1 MSFVSTQLVK
11 GLSTSPLAWARLMD
25 DIPVGILLL
34 DKQRRVV
41 FLNRAMEAL
50 TGFDSQAA
58 CGLPCWYILRGNLC
72 AYDCPACELQEIV
85 EPLCVPGDLIN
96 RNRQRIPVRVT
107 FSRVRDVAGEFVG
120 FLECYEHVRSAGQ
133 PCVEAEQSFTFG
145 KLLGS
150 SHEIQ
155 SVFRALPTIA
165 QNDSPILITGETGT
179 GKHAVAQAIHQA
191 SSRTKGPFI
200 KVNCGALPE
209 PLLESELFGHQQGA
223 FAGASEDKAG
233 RFRLAHNGTVFLSEI
248 GDLPFHLQ
256 GKLLAFLDD
265 RVVHPLG
272 AAKGIHVDVRLM
284 ASTHRDLWEL
294 VSQGRFRED
303 LLHRLNVVR
312 VHLPPLVKRGSD
324 MRLLLDHFLHVFG
337 KKSGK
342 RIKGFSEES
351 RDMLLQYAY
360 PGNVRELRNIVEY
373 AVSLCEDTHIQLH
386 HLPPYVGETGPM
398 RDVGAQREGTSDSL
412 ASSGLSPNSRYVNW
426 PEAEQQM
433 ILDAMMR
440 AKGKRTEAAKLLG
453 WGRSTLWRKMK
464 RYGIGP

>member
-1 MSFVSTQLVK
+1 
-11 GLSTSPLAWARLMD
+11 MD

-34 DKQRRVV
+34 DRQRRVV

-50 TGFDSQAA
+50 TGFGSQEA

-72 AYDCPACELQEIV
+72 GYDCPVCEVQEIV

-107 FSRVRDVAGEFVG
+107 IARIRDADGDFVG
-120 FLECYEHVRSAGQ
+120 FLECFEHIRSAGQ
-133 PCVEAEQSFTFG
+133 PCAETEHTFTFG

-233 RFRLAHNGTVFLSEI
+233 RFRLAHNGTVFLNEI
-248 GDLPFHLQ
+248 GDLPLSLQ
-256 GKLLAFLDD
+256 AKLLAFLDD

-272 AAKGIHVDVRLM
+272 ASKGIHVDVRLM
-284 ASTHRDLWEL
+284 AATHRDLWDL

-324 MRLLLDHFLHVFG
+324 IRLLLDHFLHVFG

-342 RIKGFSEES
+342 KIRGFSEES
-351 RDMLLQYAY
+351 REMLLHYSY

-373 AVSLCEDTHIQLH
+373 AVSLCEDAQIQIH
-386 HLPPYVGETGPM
+386 HLPPYVGETGTVREM
-398 RDVGAQREGTSDSL
+398 AARRDMASDAHEPL
-412 ASSGLSPNSRYVNW
+412 PPAANSRYVNW